1 MISSDVSY
9 FRKLL
14 PLIAI
19 VSIAVIAC
27 GNADEPTSQSSVAA
41 SDTEL
46 NPTDEPTSQSSVAA
60 SDTELNSASIDGIFT
75 IGEGSEATFTVNEQL
90 AKLPLPND
98 AVLRTYG
105 ISGNI
110 DLNNET
116 ASLVIDLHTLKSD
129 ESRRDKYVRT
139 QLFASQPEAFISVTE
154 FPVLPEGFTD
164 GEPFTATIIATV
176 NVNGV
181 DADIEFELE
190 SRLDTDRLLVL
201 VKADFTWD
209 DFGMPTP
216 TSRFWVLQD
225 KIHVE
230 ALVSATP
237 NHQKN

>member
-1 MISSDVSY
+1 MTSSEFSCFLKV
-9 FRKLL
+9 L

-19 VSIAVIAC
+19 VSIAAIAC
-27 GNADEPTSQSSVAA
+27 GNTGEPPNQPSVIA

-46 NPTDEPTSQSSVAA
+46 NPANESTLSTDNSSV
-60 SDTELNSASIDGIFT
+60 SASIDGVFT
-75 IGEGSEATFTVNEQL
+75 VGEGSEATFTVNEQL

-98 AVLRTYG
+98 AVLRTDV

-110 DLNNET
+110 DLSNEN

-139 QLFASQPEAFISVTE
+139 QLFPSQPTAFISVTE
-154 FPVLPEGFTD
+154 FPPVPEGFTD
-164 GEPFTATIIATV
+164 GQSFTSTIIATV

-201 VKADFTWD
+201 VKADFTWA

-225 KIHVE
+225 EVHVE

-237 NHQKN
+237 NRQ